1 MKYYLINE
9 SVNWADE
16 FELPF
21 FELLDEDA
29 YNFYMYAKS
38 KLKRLIDSFYF
49 GTNEG
54 WDLFEYYDGTLE
66 GFDYLQFT
74 PIEIPKS
81 DYFVLNK
88 YFPSGVYQI
97 IFNLFEKLRDLTRL
111 NFHNSTLSYE
121 DYYKIIDELSNT

>member
-16 FELPF
+16 FEVPF
-21 FELLDEDA
+21 FEILDEDA

-38 KLKRLIDSFYF
+38 KLKRLTDSFHF

-54 WDLFEYYDGTLE
+54 FNLLTLE
-66 GFDYLQFT
+66 DFDYLQFT
-74 PIEIPKS
+74 PVEISKS
-81 DYFVLNK
+81 DMFVLNK
-88 YFPSGVYQI
+88 YFPSGVYQV
-97 IFNLFEKLRDLTRL
+97 IFNLWEKLRDLTRL
-111 NFHNSTLSYE
+111 NFPNSTLSYE